1 MADYDDNTAPDARD
15 PRHPDPSTAPPTGDP
30 DEGLFVST
38 EEMEAQVA
46 AGADEY
52 TGPLPPAEPGDG
64 RDVKTQGVRF
74 IISGGISAVV
84 DIGLTWL
91 FQMIFGLSP
100 FASRNIGFI
109 FGTITAYA
117 INRRWTFQAA
127 PSRARFIAVAVLY
140 ALTWILNTQ
149 LYKYLFGF
157 LVERDI
163 PDLFSLVVAFV
174 IAQGIATVVNFVV
187 QRTVI
192 FKVR

>member
-1 MADYDDNTAPDARD
+1 MD
-15 PRHPDPSTAPPTGDP
+15 
-30 DEGLFVST
+30 
-38 EEMEAQVA
+38 AQVA

-52 TGPLPPAEPGDG
+52 TGLLNPAETGDG
-64 RDVKTQGVRF
+64 RDVKTQGIRF

-91 FQMIFGLSP
+91 FQMVFGLSP

-127 PSRARFIAVAVLY
+127 PSRARFAAVAVLY
-140 ALTWILNTQ
+140 ALTWVLNTQ

-192 FKVR
+192 FRVR

>member
-1 MADYDDNTAPDARD
+1 MADYDDNTAPDTRD
-15 PRHPDPSTAPPTGDP
+15 PRRTDPPTGSP
-30 DEGLFVST
+30 GERLFVSS
-38 EEMEAQVA
+38 EEMAEEVA

-52 TGPLPPAEPGDG
+52 TGPIPVVPASDG

-91 FQMIFGLSP
+91 FQMVFGLSP

-127 PSRARFIAVAVLY
+127 PSRARFIAVTVLY
-140 ALTWILNTQ
+140 ALTWVLNTQ

-157 LVERDI
+157 LVERDV

>member
-1 MADYDDNTAPDARD
+1 M
-15 PRHPDPSTAPPTGDP
+15 
-30 DEGLFVST
+30 
-38 EEMEAQVA
+38 
-46 AGADEY
+46 
-52 TGPLPPAEPGDG
+52 
-64 RDVKTQGVRF
+64 
-74 IISGGISAVV
+74 
-84 DIGLTWL
+84 
-91 FQMIFGLSP
+91 
-100 FASRNIGFI
+100 
-109 FGTITAYA
+109 
-117 INRRWTFQAA
+117 
-127 PSRARFIAVAVLY
+127 AVLY